1 MIPRKGFT
9 LLFLKFFG
17 LSAAALMLSS
27 SWLWA
32 DIYWFTDEQGT
43 VHFSNVPRDKRF
55 QFKEK
60 EGGTKP
66 SQRLFEY
73 RKKRYAKL
81 IQKVAREKGLDPAL
95 IQAVVEVESCYKP
108 DAVSPKGAVGLMQ
121 LMPETGKKL
130 GVKDPYQPQQNIE
143 GGALYLQQ
151 LLKKYDGRLNLAL
164 AAYNAGEKAVDRY
177 KGIPP
182 FPETQNYVKKVLKK
196 YNKYFN
202 Y

>member
-1 MIPRKGFT
+1 MTFFQRHT
-9 LLFLKFFG
+9 LRFLKFFG
-17 LSAAALMLSS
+17 FSAAVLMLFSN
-27 SWLWA
+27 WAGA

-43 VHFSNVPRDKRF
+43 VHFSNVPMDRRY

-60 EGGTKP
+60 ERTTKP
-66 SQRLFEY
+66 SQTLFEY
-73 RKKRYAKL
+73 RKKKYAKL
-81 IQKVAREKGLDPAL
+81 IQKIAQEKGLDPAL
-95 IQAVVEVESCYKP
+95 LQAVVEVESAYNP

-130 GVKDPYQPQQNIE
+130 GVKDPYQPRQNIE

-151 LLKKYDGRLNLAL
+151 LLKKYEGRLQFAL

-182 FPETQNYVKKVLKK
+182 FPETQNYVKKVL
-196 YNKYFN
+196 NKYKNKHF
-202 Y
+202 